1 MWYVRGLTNAV
12 QRRHSV
18 LKFTVTK
25 YFVFNFSFYC
35 LGASKVVLHAFDGKV
50 SVAMRGVEAGF
61 YFSVPPSIVRSE
73 QVSDAITHYPVGKIA
88 SLKERVFVNSIFKI
102 QCRGVKNTLLQTAF
116 SAISPTG

>member
-1 MWYVRGLTNAV
+1 LFR
-12 QRRHSV
+12 S
-18 LKFTVTK
+18 
-25 YFVFNFSFYC
+25 C

-102 QCRGVKNTLLQTAF
+102 QCRGKYTPTDCFFGDFPHWVTLLMR
-116 SAISPTG
+116 ISTLH